1 MSKTLKEY
9 DRYLPVS
16 ERGRQWGLYVTG
28 GGFGQV
34 EPGGRYPRNGHP
46 ASYEF
51 AWQKGRS
58 LHEYQIVYIR
68 SGEGVFH
75 SGATGE
81 RPIDAGTVF
90 LLFPDVWHRYRPDGP
105 TGWEE
110 YWVGFA
116 GEDAD
121 RLLMRGFISPEEPL
135 LQTGPD
141 DLVLHAFHTLLDR
154 MRSEP
159 VGFEQLIAASVW
171 EILAAVLGAARRQ
184 ATGSRLHELVR
195 RAKMILEDP
204 TESLPVIEDLAA
216 ALGVSPGYLQHVFKE
231 QTGLSPYQY
240 HLQLKMQRAREMLRG
255 SDLPVKQIARILRFQ
270 NVYHFSTLFKK
281 KIGVSPSVWRASEIR
296 CDPSGAGDRR
306 KLPRSP

>member
-1 MSKTLKEY
+1 MSKTAKEY

-34 EPGGRYPRNGHP
+34 GPGGRYPRNGHP

-51 AWQKGRS
+51 AWQKGRF

-68 SGEGVFH
+68 AGEGVFE
-75 SGATGE
+75 SNATGE
-81 RPIDAGTVF
+81 RSIDAGTVF
-90 LLFPDVWHRYRPDGP
+90 LLFPEVWHRYRPCDP

-116 GEDAD
+116 GEDAE
-121 RLLMRGFISPEEPL
+121 RLLGRGFISPDEPL

-141 DLVLHAFHTLLDR
+141 DLVLHAFTTLLDR
-154 MRSEP
+154 LRSEP

-171 EILAAVLGAARRQ
+171 EILAAALGAARRQ
-184 ATGSRLHELVR
+184 ATGGRLHELVR

-204 TESLPVIEDLAA
+204 TEGLPVIEDLAE
-216 ALGVSPGYLQHVFKE
+216 ALEVSPSYLQHVFKE

-255 SDLPVKQIARILRFQ
+255 SDLPVKQIARILQFQ
-270 NVYHFSTLFKK
+270 SVYHFSTLFKK
-281 KIGVSPSVWRASEIR
+281 KTGVSPSEWRASTLR
-296 CDPSGAGDRR
+296 RYPSGVGDG
-306 KLPRSP
+306 